1 MARLGSRM
9 GLDSR
14 GMGSTWVTANI
25 FDRMLRWV
33 PQERSAL
40 TQQALN
46 NAYLKLFVDFGQGR
60 KFYVTEK
67 GRMGMVPD
75 VVKKGD
81 EIYLFSGWFLW
92 CSARLP
98 MGLPWSPTAIF
109 MGSWMVNCI
118 CKKMALKLCTW
129 FSLPS
134 ACRLLK
140 HQDLSLELIGT

>member
-1 MARLGSRM
+1 M

-81 EIYLFSGWFLW
+81 EIYLFSGCRVPVVLRQT
-92 CSARLP
+92 SD
-98 MGLPWSPTAIF
+98 GL
-109 MGSWMVNCI
+109 
-118 CKKMALKLCTW
+118 ALVADCYLHGVMDGQLHMQGDG
-129 FSLPS
+129 FE
-134 ACRLLK
+134 AV
-140 HQDLSLELIGT
+140 HVI